1 MIQPSWVRGKT
12 FSNLCCW
19 SLDST
24 ELLNECIETYRDGV
38 LSLVAAPAAIYF
50 AALCELLANLQGCP
64 SQ

>member
-12 FSNLCCW
+12 FRSLCCW

-50 AALCELLANLQGCP
+50 AALGKLLANLQGCP
-64 SQ
+64 S

>member
-12 FSNLCCW
+12 FCSLRCW

-38 LSLVAAPAAIYF
+38 LSLVAALAGICY

-64 SQ
+64 S